1 VTLARHLRDR
11 RAATAALF
19 VFTLF
24 FGGFAQAREPVA
36 AKQFMV
42 AAANPLAV
50 EAGVAV
56 LQRGGSALDAA
67 VAVQMVLG
75 LVEPQSSG
83 IGGGAFLLYWSQKE
97 RKLRSYDGRET
108 APAAAQADRF
118 LRDGKPMPFMEA
130 VVGGRSV
137 GVPGVLRML
146 ELAHRR
152 HGRLPWKEL
161 FSHAIRL
168 AQSGFDAPPRLS
180 KALAEERFLR
190 HALFFDQEG
199 KPRSR
204 IVNHE
209 YAATLRSIARGG
221 ADAFYGGPIAA
232 DIVRAVRSH
241 ARPGDLAEEDPAEVE
256 ASKFDLSYISLDG
269 TSCCAQRTP

>member
-1 VTLARHLRDR
+1 MTLARHLRDR

-108 APAAAQADRF
+108 APAAAQA
-118 LRDGKPMPFMEA
+118 
-130 VVGGRSV
+130 
-137 GVPGVLRML
+137 
-146 ELAHRR
+146 
-152 HGRLPWKEL
+152 
-161 FSHAIRL
+161 
-168 AQSGFDAPPRLS
+168 
-180 KALAEERFLR
+180 
-190 HALFFDQEG
+190 
-199 KPRSR
+199 
-204 IVNHE
+204 
-209 YAATLRSIARGG
+209 
-221 ADAFYGGPIAA
+221 
-232 DIVRAVRSH
+232 
-241 ARPGDLAEEDPAEVE
+241 
-256 ASKFDLSYISLDG
+256 
-269 TSCCAQRTP
+269 